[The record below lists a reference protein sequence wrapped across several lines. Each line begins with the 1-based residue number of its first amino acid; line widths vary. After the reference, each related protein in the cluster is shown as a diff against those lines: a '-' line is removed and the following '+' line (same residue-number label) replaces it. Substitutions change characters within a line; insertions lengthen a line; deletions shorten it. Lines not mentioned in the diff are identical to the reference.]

1 MEEQL
6 MKRLIDNLMSNGGD
20 FADIYVERS
29 HSLGISLENRKIEKI
44 TRGERQ
50 GVGLRVLYG
59 DRTYFAFSEDFSPKV
74 LEELSVAL
82 SRKQQADSIHLPQP
96 HAFRECLMDCRYK
109 GEGGPGSLEEKISFL
124 RRMNDYGWENGKE
137 LNQLSMSYG
146 EIVKDITLMNSQ
158 GIYMKEERPRVKT
171 ILQGIFSRDGV
182 MQSAYD
188 AMGAL
193 GDFSFLRKRNPEEF
207 AEQVLKKGEALLR
220 AEPAPSGTMTVVISG
235 EAGGTMVHEACGH
248 GLEADIVE
256 KGMSVYGGHLGEQV
270 ASPLITVVDD
280 GTIPGR
286 YGSGCFDDE
295 GTPTREN
302 TLIENGILKGYMSDL
317 LSARKLGLEPSGNG
331 RREDYRSLPITRMTN
346 TYIASGKTPP
356 EEILSSVKEGLLVKK
371 MGGGQVN
378 TATGDF
384 VFEVSEGYLIH
395 NGRPGPQV
403 RGATLIGN
411 GPEVLRKIDAV
422 GSDFGYSLG
431 TCGKDGQGVP
441 VADGQPTLRIP
452 SLIVGGTR

>member
-1 MEEQL
+1 MDEQL
-6 MKRLIDNLMSNGGD
+6 IKRLIDHLMSNGGD
-20 FADIYVERS
+20 FADVYVERS
-29 HSLGISLENRKIEKI
+29 QSLGISLENKKIEKI

-59 DRTYFAFSEDFSPKV
+59 DKTYFAFSEDFNPRV
-74 LEELSVAL
+74 LEELSITL
-82 SRKQQADSIHLPQP
+82 SRRQKADSVCVPASYALQ
-96 HAFRECLMDCRYK
+96 ECQRDCRYK
-109 GEGGPGSLEEKISFL
+109 GEGGPGTLEEKIGFL
-124 RRMNDYGWENGKE
+124 RRMNEYGWKNGIN
-137 LNQLSMSYG
+137 LNQLTMSYG
-146 EIVKDITLMNSQ
+146 EAVKEITLMNSK
-158 GIYMKEERPRVKT
+158 GVYVKEQRPRVKT
-171 ILQGIFSRDGV
+171 ILQGIFSKDGV
-182 MQSAYD
+182 IQSAYD

-193 GDFSFLRKRNPEEF
+193 GDYSFLQKRSPEEF
-207 AEQVLKKGEALLR
+207 AHQVLKKGEALLQ

-256 KGMSVYGGHLGEQV
+256 KGMSVYGGRIGEQV

-302 TLIENGILKGYMSDL
+302 ILIENGMLKGYMSGL
-317 LSARKLGLEPSGNG
+317 ISARKLKLEPSGNG

-346 TYIASGKTPP
+346 TYIASGETAPD
-356 EEILSSVKEGLLVKK
+356 EIISSVREGLLVKK

-395 NGRPGPQV
+395 DGRPGPQV

-411 GPEVLRKIDAV
+411 GPTVLRKIDAV
-422 GSDFGYSLG
+422 GTDFGYSLG

-452 SLIVGGTR
+452 TLIVGGTR